1 MKEKQKKIYYVT
13 GDSISSL
20 RNSPYLEAFKKHN
33 IEVLLMHDR
42 IDEWMMGYLTEFDGK
57 QFQDIAK
64 GELDL
69 DEITDSSGE
78 EKKTAKKKDS
88 KSDEKVISKIG
99 DILDNRVSGV
109 RTTSSLTHSA
119 TCVVV
124 GEHDMGE
131 QMRKIM
137 EAAGQSVPETKPTLE
152 INVKH
157 PLVKKIKGSDENKEV
172 KMLTQLLFDQ
182 ALLSAGRPL
191 DDPANFVKG
200 INKLMFSL

>member
-1 MKEKQKKIYYVT
+1 
-13 GDSISSL
+13 
-20 RNSPYLEAFKKHN
+20 
-33 IEVLLMHDR
+33 
-42 IDEWMMGYLTEFDGK
+42 
-57 QFQDIAK
+57 
-64 GELDL
+64 
-69 DEITDSSGE
+69 
-78 EKKTAKKKDS
+78 
-88 KSDEKVISKIG
+88 
-99 DILDNRVSGV
+99 
-109 RTTSSLTHSA
+109 
-119 TCVVV
+119 
-124 GEHDMGE
+124 MGE

-200 INKLMFSL
+200 INKLMFS

>member
-1 MKEKQKKIYYVT
+1 M
-13 GDSISSL
+13 
-20 RNSPYLEAFKKHN
+20 
-33 IEVLLMHDR
+33 LLMHDR

-109 RTTSSLTHSA
+109 RTTSRLTHSPA
-119 TCVVV
+119 CLVV

-200 INKLMFSL
+200 INKLMFS